1 MHCCWSCPWPLG
13 TCATAISTSM
23 ASDTDRPSLEHAG
36 RGCMAVIWRGVVLR
50 SMRTCA
56 GDLCTGQGKES
67 LSAFPHQQ
75 KHTAAF
81 SRVNTTSPKLCCT
94 LLPCSQSYHAVHVC
108 RCVHNSN
115 CCLLPVPLPA
125 EKGRHTTKVDRK
137 IVLQPVRVSAI
148 RNCHGLHVTNLNQGF
163 NLNNDPFVSSPR
175 LSTDC

>member
-1 MHCCWSCPWPLG
+1 MSAGLAGCPGKLYLLSSHSGLGMQGGGCQWSMHCCWSCPWPLG

-23 ASDTDRPSLEHAG
+23 ASDTDQPSLEHAG
-36 RGCMAVIWRGVVLR
+36 RGCMAVRWRGVVL
-50 SMRTCA
+50 RTCA

-94 LLPCSQSYHAVHVC
+94 LLHNWPCSQSYHAVHI
-108 RCVHNSN
+108 SN

-125 EKGRHTTKVDRK
+125 EG
-137 IVLQPVRVSAI
+137 
-148 RNCHGLHVTNLNQGF
+148 
-163 NLNNDPFVSSPR
+163 SSYNK
-175 LSTDC
+175 SS